1 LGPGEELAQ
10 ELDVEALVWALDSE
24 VLATVL
30 VTVLVLVASAAAL
43 VVLGCHNR
51 WCLHTL

>member
-1 LGPGEELAQ
+1 M
-10 ELDVEALVWALDSE
+10 EALVWALDSE

-30 VTVLVLVASAAAL
+30 VTVLVASAAAL

>member
-30 VTVLVLVASAAAL
+30 VTVLVASAAAL

>member
-30 VTVLVLVASAAAL
+30 VMVLVASAAAL